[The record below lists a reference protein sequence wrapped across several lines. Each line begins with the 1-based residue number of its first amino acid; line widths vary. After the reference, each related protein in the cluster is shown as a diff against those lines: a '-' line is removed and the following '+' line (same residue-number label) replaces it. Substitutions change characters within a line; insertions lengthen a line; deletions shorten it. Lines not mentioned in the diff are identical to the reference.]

1 MCLII
6 GWLMINWLSNEREK
20 VGLKI
25 NYVNDSTLWWSKR
38 VNMKYF
44 HCFLRMTNEV
54 QVLVSELRRITLLW
68 DELWFGTLTQ
78 IHQDVVRRLKQL
90 ENEVR
95 KVQENVNLTAEEA
108 KAIILKKHHTVL
120 KPVCE
125 LSLISRFVILRR
137 SSLIGDVSLRL
148 QCLFWTWKL
157 ILTGYGVFEYHGSE
171 FHRFWHWRQQPFKIV
186 IDLLLYCVWHFI
198 IS

>member
-1 MCLII
+1 
-6 GWLMINWLSNEREK
+6 
-20 VGLKI
+20 
-25 NYVNDSTLWWSKR
+25 
-38 VNMKYF
+38 MKYF
-44 HCFLRMTNEV
+44 RCFLRMTNEV

-148 QCLFWTWKL
+148 QCLF
-157 ILTGYGVFEYHGSE
+157 
-171 FHRFWHWRQQPFKIV
+171 
-186 IDLLLYCVWHFI
+186 
-198 IS
+198 